1 MVDDGGGLNLLTA
14 PFFPVETVSGAR
26 RWATFVE
33 LRQEE
38 GDYPVAFDWPRGDLN
53 IAAFEFAVGVLAL
66 AYQPEDHGDW
76 TAICRGKSDVDLD
89 ERLSALAFAFNLT
102 GDAEG
107 KGPRF
112 LQDFGAIEGEANDV
126 EALFIDTPGV
136 NGQKKNAD
144 LLTHRGRFPA
154 LGLKAAAIALYALQQ
169 FAPSGGAGNRT
180 SLRGGGPMTTLV
192 WPDRPP
198 SLAPAPLWRVL
209 LANLPLSASGADFLD
224 DASLSRALPW
234 LAPTVTSEGKPPVEI
249 SQTDP
254 RAHALQAFFGMPRR
268 IRLIVGGPGVCPLTG
283 EVGPLVSGFVQKP
296 WGVNYGAWRHPLTP
310 YRQAKETDLP
320 YTVKPKS
327 DRFGYRDWVGAVV
340 GRAEKAHAAYPAE
353 PVAAL
358 GSRAELFRND
368 GFSSSRLLAA
378 GWAMNNMEAGTFLQS
393 VQPLHL
399 AEDAATADALAR
411 LAIALADAGDAAAGL
426 LRSNLKL
433 ALFGDG
439 AKTATDSG
447 VFEEAGDAF
456 FERTEDAFHA
466 VLEALVSDAPSDGQ
480 ASRKRWLAL
489 IRRTAL
495 DLFDLHATT
504 LLAETADIKVAMRV
518 TEAYRRLRGALG
530 EVGKVAAALGIDQP
544 IAPEKQKKSRKAAEE
559 ASA

>member
-1 MVDDGGGLNLLTA
+1 MFDDGGVLNLLNA
-14 PFFPVETVSGAR
+14 PFFPVTTVSGAR
-26 RWATFVE
+26 RWVTFAE

-66 AYQPEDHGDW
+66 AYQPEDHDDW
-76 TAICRGKSDVDLD
+76 AAIWRGMSDVDLD

-102 GDAEG
+102 GDGEG

-112 LQDFGAIEGEANDV
+112 LQDFGAIDGEANDI

-136 NGQKKNAD
+136 NGQEKNAD

-169 FAPSGGAGNRT
+169 FAPSGGNGHRT

-209 LANLPLSASGADFLD
+209 LSNLPLSAKDAVHLD
-224 DASLSRALPW
+224 DSSLQRALPW
-234 LAPTVTSEGKPPVEI
+234 LAAIITPPG
-249 SQTDP
+249 TDAP
-254 RAHALQAFFGMPRR
+254 MVHQADGRVHALQSFFGMPRR
-268 IRLIVGGPGVCPLTG
+268 IRLVAGGHGTCPLTG
-283 EVGPLVSGFVQKP
+283 EVGPLVAGFIQRT

-310 YRQAKETDLP
+310 YRQKRTEPP
-320 YTVKPKS
+320 YPVRLKS
-327 DRFGYRDWVGAVV
+327 GRFGYRDWVGAVV

-378 GWAMNNMEAGTFLQS
+378 GWAVKKMEAGTFLQS

-399 AEDAATADALAR
+399 AEDAATADELAR
-411 LAIALADAGDAAAGL
+411 LAIAFADAGDAAAGL

-433 ALFGDG
+433 ALFGDR

-466 VLEALVSDAPSDGQ
+466 ALEAIVSDAPSDGQ

-504 LLAETADIKVAMRV
+504 LLAATADIKVAMRV

-544 IAPEKQKKSRKAAEE
+544 IAPEKPKKSRKAAEE

>member
-1 MVDDGGGLNLLTA
+1 MPDESRTFHLLA
-14 PFFPVETVSGAR
+14 DAFFPVTTVSGAR
-26 RWATFVE
+26 RWATFAE
-33 LRQEE
+33 LRQDE

-66 AYQPEDHGDW
+66 AYQPEDHDDW
-76 TAICRGKSDVDLD
+76 AAIWRGTSDIDLD

-107 KGPRF
+107 RGPRF
-112 LQDFGAIEGEANDV
+112 LQDFGAIEGEANDI

-154 LGLKAAAIALYALQQ
+154 LGLKAAGIALYALQQ

-192 WPDRPP
+192 WPDRPV
-198 SLAPAPLWRVL
+198 SSAPAALWRVL
-209 LANLPLSASGADFLD
+209 LANLPLSASGAGFLD

-234 LAPTVTSEGKPPVEI
+234 LAPTITSEGKPPVEI

-254 RAHALQAFFGMPRR
+254 RAHPLQAFFGMPRR
-268 IRLIVGGPGVCPLTG
+268 IRLVVDGHGICPLTG

-310 YRQAKETDLP
+310 YRQAKETELP

-327 DRFGYRDWVGAVV
+327 DRFGYRDWVGAVI
-340 GRAEKAHAAYPAE
+340 GRAEKVHAAFPAE

-358 GSRAELFRND
+358 VSRAETFRRD
-368 GFSSSRLLAA
+368 GFSSSRLIAA
-378 GWAMNNMEAGTFLQS
+378 GWAMNNMEAGSFLQS

-399 AEDAATADALAR
+399 AEDAARAGELAR
-411 LAIALADAGDAAAGL
+411 LAIALADAGDAAAGI

-466 VLEALVSDAPSDGQ
+466 ALEALVLDAPSDGQ

-495 DLFDLHATT
+495 DLFDLHATS